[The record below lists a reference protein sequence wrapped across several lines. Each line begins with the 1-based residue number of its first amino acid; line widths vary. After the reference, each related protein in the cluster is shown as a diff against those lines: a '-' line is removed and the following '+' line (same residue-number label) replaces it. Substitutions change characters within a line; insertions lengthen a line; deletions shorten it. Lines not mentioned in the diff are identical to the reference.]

1 MIGFLVHNSEKW
13 FFSSIKL
20 ALSNRRVNPLKSLS
34 LSTVARCSVIDT
46 VRFTVKNK
54 ELPFVIEIIFHI
66 SSDGKH
72 NRYLFFPQPIPN
84 SSIHDLVFV
93 VFAVYLMNSSYNLF
107 PVEDNTLIL
116 WYHSEVIK
124 LCTVYP
130 VVWVVVSTQID
141 GLRKPLDR
149 HPMYLLSHCIWARQH
164 YAFSEFPRTPV
175 SKRG

>member
-54 ELPFVIEIIFHI
+54 ELPFVIEIIFLI
-66 SSDGKH
+66 SLDGKH
-72 NRYLFFPQPIPN
+72 NRYLFFPQPIPH

-93 VFAVYLMNSSYNLF
+93 VFAVYPMNSSYNLF
-107 PVEDNTLIL
+107 PLQDNTLIL

-130 VVWVVVSTQID
+130 VVWVVVILKSMD
-141 GLRKPLDR
+141 SGNP
-149 HPMYLLSHCIWARQH
+149 
-164 YAFSEFPRTPV
+164 
-175 SKRG
+175 